1 MSTQYYFTKEQFF
14 NKHGPDEASIG
25 LDAEELIARAI
36 EKGFITPE
44 QLIDALNIQ
53 ITGEIIDGKHR
64 LIGQILLKMNHM
76 TLEQIEEVLA
86 DLITE

>member
-1 MSTQYYFTKEQFF
+1 MPEK
-14 NKHGPDEASIG
+14 
-25 LDAEELIARAI
+25 AEPFEKRYGNIAI
-36 EKGFITPE
+36 EKGFITQQ

-53 ITGEIIDGKHR
+53 ITGEIKDGKHR

>member
-1 MSTQYYFTKEQFF
+1 M
-14 NKHGPDEASIG
+14 
-25 LDAEELIARAI
+25 AEEFGQLPEYDKRFGNIAI

-53 ITGEIIDGKHR
+53 IIGEIKDGKHR